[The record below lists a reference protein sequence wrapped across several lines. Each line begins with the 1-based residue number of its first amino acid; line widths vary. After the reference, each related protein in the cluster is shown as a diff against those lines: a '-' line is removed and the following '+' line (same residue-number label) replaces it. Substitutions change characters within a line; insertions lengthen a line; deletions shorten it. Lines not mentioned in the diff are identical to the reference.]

1 MANTPVLPVQGAQGS
16 VPGQGTRSH
25 MLQLKIPHAA
35 MKTQCNQINILN
47 GKKKK
52 NSSQCFAHNRC
63 LRFIGWIYRMK
74 ILGLGELTQN
84 VQTTYTLFHPS
95 QHCINAECL
104 TSLWRCLSIIF

>member
-16 VPGQGTRSH
+16 VPGQGIRSH

-52 NSSQCFAHNRC
+52 EFFTVLC
-63 LRFIGWIYRMK
+63 
-74 ILGLGELTQN
+74 TQQVLN
-84 VQTTYTLFHPS
+84 IHWMD
-95 QHCINAECL
+95 I
-104 TSLWRCLSIIF
+104 